1 MAEGGDDN
9 GLFVALLCHIRL
21 PSSLPSLVSL
31 EIMVAR
37 RDVVSMDSERASER
51 HNLSTRPIRR
61 RRALLSRSKAAKHNV
76 LPPPTHAPDFVFVHT
91 SRMVRVIQTKKR
103 VSKCRA
109 RDSMGK

>member
-21 PSSLPSLVSL
+21 PSLLSSLSRLSL

-76 LPPPTHAPDFVFVHT
+76 LPPPTRQILYLYGSCYP
-91 SRMVRVIQTKKR
+91 KKR

>member
-76 LPPPTHAPDFVFVHT
+76 LPPPTRQILYLYGSCYP
-91 SRMVRVIQTKKR
+91 KKR